1 MPSLTA
7 DGTLRFRG
15 KHYRTGQLLDI
26 LSKQGKIIHVGPA
39 SSSHPHYQAEW
50 LSPPLFDW
58 QINGCLGHAFSSPT
72 LNQKDVCAIAA
83 EVVRHGVGSFCPTLI
98 TASHETLHRSFSLL
112 SQMVDSDPNFASQ
125 MPAFHLEGP
134 YISPEDG
141 PRGAHPRNHVRPP
154 SLDEF
159 HRLQDAARG
168 RIRMVTLAPEHQ
180 DALPFIE
187 KLVAEN
193 VVVAIGHTAAT
204 PQRIR
209 DAIHAGATVST
220 HLGNGCGALIHRH
233 ENVIWEQLADDELT
247 AGFIPDGHHLPPS
260 LIRCLLRV
268 KTPARLVLTCDAS
281 GLAGLPP
288 GTYSLWDQSVE
299 VREDGALVI
308 PGTPYL
314 AGSGSFTDDCL
325 RYLLSLGEVS
335 LADALEMASVQPRER
350 LKLPPVGWEIGSSAD
365 LILFDHNE
373 QTTFQLKYTILRGEE
388 RH

>member
-1 MPSLTA
+1 
-7 DGTLRFRG
+7 
-15 KHYRTGQLLDI
+15 
-26 LSKQGKIIHVGPA
+26 
-39 SSSHPHYQAEW
+39 QAEW
-50 LSPPLFDW
+50 LVPPLFEW
-58 QINGCLGHAFSSPT
+58 QINGCIGHAFSSPT

-180 DALPFIE
+180 DTLPFIE

-209 DAIHAGATVST
+209 EAIHAGATVST

-373 QTTFQLKYTILRGEE
+373 KTPFQLKYTILRGEE